1 MKIKNKKLNDFKKV
15 LHEGMLENFKNENKR
30 KRIKMKE
37 ILDFICE
44 QGLELN
50 RYPTLIKPLKE
61 KFEIKNYNGNQAT
74 EELITAVMFWEK
86 HTEISDSLEKFL
98 NDRFIVNIL

>member
-1 MKIKNKKLNDFKKV
+1 
-15 LHEGMLENFKNENKR
+15 
-30 KRIKMKE
+30 MKE

-44 QGLELN
+44 QGLELDK
-50 RYPTLIKPLKE
+50 YPALIVPLRE
-61 KFEIKNYNGNQAT
+61 KFKITHCHNGEEAT

-98 NDRFIVNIL
+98 KDRFIVKIL